1 MTALTD
7 YTPSRIIHTPKQNGY
22 GESWMFYILPP
33 GFKDCT
39 QIPAGS
45 VFGAVYSPNMF
56 QPPATRK
63 GWRYV
68 HFKVVV
74 KGFDFNPS
82 RWYEEQLVRPLT
94 EVEQVYFEALAE
106 IEVKGLPELEMA

>member
-7 YTPSRIIHTPKQNGY
+7 YMPSRIIHTPKQNNY
-22 GESWMFYILPP
+22 GESWTFYILPA
-33 GFKDCT
+33 GFTDCAE
-39 QIPAGS
+39 IPEGG

-56 QPPATRK
+56 QPQATRK

-82 RWYEEQLVRPLT
+82 RYYVEQSQRPLT